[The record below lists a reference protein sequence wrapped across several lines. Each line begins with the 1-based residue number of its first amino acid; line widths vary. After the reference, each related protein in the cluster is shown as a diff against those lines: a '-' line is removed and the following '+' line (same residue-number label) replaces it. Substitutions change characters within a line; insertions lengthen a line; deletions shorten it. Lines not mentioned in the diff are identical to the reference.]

1 MNDLSRRNFIASTGI
16 GLAGLAAGGA
26 LLSPRQAQAVPL
38 PLKALTKDQALT
50 LGALGEAL
58 VPGALEAGI
67 IQYIDKQL
75 GEPNTLLMLKYL
87 GVDTSAMPG
96 FYRSA
101 LGSAHRLS
109 QRLFKKSPEAL
120 TADEALAWAENIAA
134 GTDKEWQGPPAGFF
148 FFVVRADACD
158 VVFGSSDGSEALNI
172 PYMAHIAPTTSW

>member
-101 LGSAHRLS
+101 LGSAHSPS
-109 QRLFKKSPEAL
+109 QR
-120 TADEALAWAENIAA
+120 
-134 GTDKEWQGPPAGFF
+134 
-148 FFVVRADACD
+148 
-158 VVFGSSDGSEALNI
+158 
-172 PYMAHIAPTTSW
+172 